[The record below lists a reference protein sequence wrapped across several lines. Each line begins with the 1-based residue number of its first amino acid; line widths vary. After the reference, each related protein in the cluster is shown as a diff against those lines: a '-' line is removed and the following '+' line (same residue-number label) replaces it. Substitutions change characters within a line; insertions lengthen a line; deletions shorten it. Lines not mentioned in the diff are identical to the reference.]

1 MPPTCR
7 CAFTLNRML
16 ASELDFELPP
26 ELIAQSPTDRRD
38 RSRLL
43 VYRRKERKLS
53 HHYFHDLPDL
63 LPPCLRIFRND
74 VSVLKARLSGKRPT
88 GGSVECLLLRPEG
101 TFENTWR
108 CLLKPGGKTARTG
121 KFFLPDEYE
130 ATVLESLPSG
140 EYLVKFDLQKDDN
153 PAGLAERIG
162 VLPLPPYVQRP
173 ADDRDELRYQTVYAN
188 SENRTAV
195 AAPTAGLHFTPE
207 ILDILEENGH
217 SVHDLTL
224 SVGLG
229 TFRPIETERIEDHPM
244 HAEEYSIG
252 PKAKNALLANDRK
265 TLAIGTTSVRTIE
278 HYLSFPDSEPEKATV
293 GQADLFIRPPYSF
306 QGVDHLLTNFHL
318 PGSTLLCLVSAFL
331 SPGKEGG
338 LSTLKEIYA
347 QAVALE
353 YRFFSYGD
361 AMLIL

>member
-1 MPPTCR
+1 MSIESYACLPNLR
-7 CAFTLNRML
+7 
-16 ASELDFELPP
+16 FELPP

-43 VYRRKERKLS
+43 VYRRRERKLS

-63 LPPCLRIFRND
+63 LLHASAFSVTDLTLVKSAAPLRETPDR
-74 VSVLKARLSGKRPT
+74 RLRRMPAPSPGRHIGKHLAMPAE
-88 GGSVECLLLRPEG
+88 S
-101 TFENTWR
+101 
-108 CLLKPGGKTARTG
+108 PGGKTARTG

-130 ATVLESLPSG
+130 ATVLESSPSG
-140 EYLVKFDLQKDDN
+140 EYLVKFDLEKDDN
-153 PAGLAERIG
+153 PAESPNELGFSPA
-162 VLPLPPYVQRP
+162 PFTQRP

-265 TLAIGTTSVRTIE
+265 TLAVGTTSVRTIE

-306 QGVDHLLTNFHL
+306 KGVDHLLTNFHL

-331 SPGKEGG
+331 SPGKEDG

>member
-1 MPPTCR
+1 M
-7 CAFTLNRML
+7 
-16 ASELDFELPP
+16 
-26 ELIAQSPTDRRD
+26 
-38 RSRLL
+38 
-43 VYRRKERKLS
+43 
-53 HHYFHDLPDL
+53 
-63 LPPCLRIFRND
+63 
-74 VSVLKARLSGKRPT
+74 
-88 GGSVECLLLRPEG
+88 
-101 TFENTWR
+101 
-108 CLLKPGGKTARTG
+108 
-121 KFFLPDEYE
+121 
-130 ATVLESLPSG
+130 
-140 EYLVKFDLQKDDN
+140 
-153 PAGLAERIG
+153 
-162 VLPLPPYVQRP
+162 QRP

-265 TLAIGTTSVRTIE
+265 TLAVGTTSVRTIE

-306 QGVDHLLTNFHL
+306 KGVDHLLTNFHL

-331 SPGKEGG
+331 SPGKEDG

>member
-1 MPPTCR
+1 
-7 CAFTLNRML
+7 ML

-26 ELIAQSPTDRRD
+26 ERIAQSPTDRREQ
-38 RSRLL
+38 SRLL
-43 VYRRKERKLS
+43 VYRRKVRELS
-53 HHYFHDLPDL
+53 HHYFNELPYL

-74 VSVLKARLSGKRPT
+74 VSVLKARLPGKRQT

-101 TFENTWR
+101 TLENTWR
-108 CLLKPGGKTARTG
+108 CLLKPGGKTARSG
-121 KFFLPDEYE
+121 KFFLQDEYE

-140 EYLVKFDLQKDDN
+140 EYLVKFDLAKDGS
-153 PAGLAERIG
+153 PAVSPNALA
-162 VLPLPPYVQRP
+162 P
-173 ADDRDELRYQTVYAN
+173 
-188 SENRTAV
+188 
-195 AAPTAGLHFTPE
+195 PTALATPDRRARRTQVPDSLRQFRKSHGRSRPYRRLAFHLE
-207 ILDILEENGH
+207 ILDTLKENGH
-217 SVHDLTL
+217 SIHDLTL

-244 HAEEYSIG
+244 HSEEYSIR
-252 PKAKNALLANDRK
+252 PKAKKALLYKDRK
-265 TLAIGTTSVRTIE
+265 NLAVGTTSVRTIE
-278 HYLSFPDSEPEKATV
+278 HYLSIPDPEPEKTTY

-306 QGVDHLLTNFHL
+306 KGVDHLLTNFHL

-331 SPGKEGG
+331 SPGKEDG

>member
-1 MPPTCR
+1 MRVRRLPPTCR

-101 TFENTWR
+101 TLENTWR
-108 CLLKPGGKTARTG
+108 CLLKTGGKTARTG

-140 EYLVKFDLQKDDN
+140 EYLVKFDLRRMTTRRVSPN
-153 PAGLAERIG
+153 ELGFSPC
-162 VLPLPPYVQRP
+162 PLTCNARPMTGTNSGTRPFMPIPKTARPWPPPPQACISHPRFSIYWKK
-173 ADDRDELRYQTVYAN
+173 TV
-188 SENRTAV
+188 
-195 AAPTAGLHFTPE
+195 TPFM
-207 ILDILEENGH
+207 
-217 SVHDLTL
+217 T
-224 SVGLG
+224 
-229 TFRPIETERIEDHPM
+229 
-244 HAEEYSIG
+244 
-252 PKAKNALLANDRK
+252 
-265 TLAIGTTSVRTIE
+265 
-278 HYLSFPDSEPEKATV
+278 
-293 GQADLFIRPPYSF
+293 
-306 QGVDHLLTNFHL
+306 
-318 PGSTLLCLVSAFL
+318 
-331 SPGKEGG
+331 
-338 LSTLKEIYA
+338 
-347 QAVALE
+347 
-353 YRFFSYGD
+353 
-361 AMLIL
+361 